1 MTVFKRIAI
10 ALATIATLTG
20 ATNAEMNQREKAI
33 FTATLVA
40 YQQVCPGRM
49 PGAGT
54 LWINTYKGS
63 FTQSETDLAT
73 GLVGETMKEFG
84 GTKAWCS
91 KIKARI
97 IDGLDG

>member
-1 MTVFKRIAI
+1 MRRNWHTAAI
-10 ALATIATLTG
+10 YAVLLTG
-20 ATNAEMNQREKAI
+20 GAHAEMNHREKAI
-33 FTATLVA
+33 FTATLIG

-54 LWINTYKGS
+54 LWINTHKGT

-84 GTKAWCS
+84 GTKPWCS
-91 KIKARI
+91 KIKAKI
-97 IDGLDG
+97 INGLDD